1 MYALTLQTPV
11 CSVLNIWWV
20 AINFVICSAVT
31 PLLSGKR
38 QVLVV
43 ELWQGEERDCPHRC
57 VQHWGPCGFKDGCGD
72 GDGSVEVGDADALA
86 AALGGATAGHY

>member
-1 MYALTLQTPV
+1 MVGGWILVAFTDATKLDFAL
-11 CSVLNIWWV
+11 
-20 AINFVICSAVT
+20 CSAVT

-86 AALGGATAGHY
+86 AALASAASAGHY